1 MAITKNIFI
10 DQGATYQLTVTA
22 YDQTGS
28 ALSITSGSGCTASGK
43 LSKSFYSSSK
53 VSFAASITG
62 TGQVSLALGATT
74 TAALTPGVY
83 VYDAE
88 ILTPTGIVYRVVQ
101 GNATVDPNV
110 TT

>member
-22 YDQTGS
+22 YDQNGS
-28 ALSITSGSGCTASGK
+28 ALTITAAPGVTASGK

-53 VSFAASITG
+53 VSFTASVTG
-62 TGQVSLALGATT
+62 TGQIFLALGATT
-74 TAALTPGVY
+74 TAAMTPGVY

-88 ILTPTGIVYRVVQ
+88 ILTPNGTVYRVVQ